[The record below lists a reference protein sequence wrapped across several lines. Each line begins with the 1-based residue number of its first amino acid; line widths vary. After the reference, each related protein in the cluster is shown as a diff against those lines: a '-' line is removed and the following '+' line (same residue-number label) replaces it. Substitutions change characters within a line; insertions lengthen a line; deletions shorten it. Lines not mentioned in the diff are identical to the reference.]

1 MGKIANDDD
10 TAVAAMTVERNVR
23 RDISVAAVVDVVS
36 CRTVVDEE
44 DIDIVLIRCR
54 VNASTDKA
62 ASTNA
67 AKPMRIK
74 HIIFYYKHI
83 TYTQM
88 YGYCEQSCDGG
99 TFLLASDLKVTHS
112 DVITI

>member
-62 ASTNA
+62 SSTNA
-67 AKPMRIK
+67 AKPMRTK
-74 HIIFYYKHI
+74 HIILELDRFCCCVVVFYAKD
-83 TYTQM
+83 
-88 YGYCEQSCDGG
+88 DGC
-99 TFLLASDLKVTHS
+99 
-112 DVITI
+112 

>member
-1 MGKIANDDD
+1 MGKSAKNDDD

-62 ASTNA
+62 SSTNA
-67 AKPMRIK
+67 AKPIRTK
-74 HIIFYYKHI
+74 HIILELFYYFVVLCCILCKAKD
-83 TYTQM
+83 
-88 YGYCEQSCDGG
+88 DGC
-99 TFLLASDLKVTHS
+99 
-112 DVITI
+112 